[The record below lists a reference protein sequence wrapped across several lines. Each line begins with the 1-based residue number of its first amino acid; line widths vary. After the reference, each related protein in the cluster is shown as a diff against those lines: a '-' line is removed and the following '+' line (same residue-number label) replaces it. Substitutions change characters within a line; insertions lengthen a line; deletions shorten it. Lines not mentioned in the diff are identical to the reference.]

1 MSSVRRPA
9 SSRAAHKPVSQ
20 PRPTLRPTLMPA
32 LRLVGSFK
40 KAVSRVA
47 PRRQPPDPFL
57 HPLAF
62 APRNASPAGESID
75 GARVIARI
83 ISAVRPA

>member
-1 MSSVRRPA
+1 MSSVRREA
-9 SSRAAHKPVSQ
+9 STRAAPKPVSQ
-20 PRPTLRPTLMPA
+20 TRPT

-47 PRRQPPDPFL
+47 HRRRSDPFV

-62 APRNASPAGESID
+62 APRNAGPAGESID

-83 ISAVRPA
+83 ISAVQPA